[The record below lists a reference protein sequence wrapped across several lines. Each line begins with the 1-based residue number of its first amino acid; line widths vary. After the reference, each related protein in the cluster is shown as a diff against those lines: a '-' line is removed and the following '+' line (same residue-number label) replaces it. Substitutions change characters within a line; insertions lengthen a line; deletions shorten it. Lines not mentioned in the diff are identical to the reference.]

1 MMRGPKDFGIAV
13 RRTNGEI
20 ITRKE
25 DVDSILGRLKWL
37 NKPFLRGTLALIDS
51 VVLGMKALMY
61 SADIAMKDA
70 ESENRDDKAADPAP
84 EAREVLAQASSA
96 GKSESVNNIALSSI
110 MVIGLLMG
118 LAIFFFVPIVFS
130 KMLRSAIH
138 VGWELTV
145 IEGLFK
151 IALFVGYVLIISQ
164 LKDVRRVFQYH
175 GAEHKTINAYESGS
189 ELTVDSVMRH
199 TKVHVRCGTSF
210 ILVVLVTSIVV
221 FAIVADHLPYGGLL
235 NATKISYLVRWL
247 YKLALLPLIAGIAYE
262 IIKFA
267 GKFKDSFI
275 TKLLTFPGLLMQ
287 KITTREPEP
296 EMIEVAIRSLESVLE
311 KEAERSQ
318 VEARA

>member
-1 MMRGPKDFGIAV
+1 
-13 RRTNGEI
+13 
-20 ITRKE
+20 
-25 DVDSILGRLKWL
+25 
-37 NKPFLRGTLALIDS
+37 
-51 VVLGMKALMY
+51 MY

-70 ESENRDDKAADPAP
+70 ESENRDDKAAYPAP

-189 ELTVDSVMRH
+189 ELTVDKVMRH

-221 FAIVADHLPYGGLL
+221 FAIVADICRT
-235 NATKISYLVRWL
+235 AVC
-247 YKLALLPLIAGIAYE
+247 
-262 IIKFA
+262 
-267 GKFKDSFI
+267 
-275 TKLLTFPGLLMQ
+275 
-287 KITTREPEP
+287 
-296 EMIEVAIRSLESVLE
+296 
-311 KEAERSQ
+311 
-318 VEARA
+318 